1 MGRGSTGWWCNSG
14 LCCAVLCRSLPSWHF
29 RAHVRDHFFAD
40 VALAG
45 GMQVQGAAPNHGQEA
60 AGVGWMYVI
69 TLCPIKGKALTLY
82 VISLCL

>member
-1 MGRGSTGWWCNSG
+1 MVTKPPC
-14 LCCAVLCRSLPSWHF
+14 
-29 RAHVRDHFFAD
+29 
-40 VALAG
+40 
-45 GMQVQGAAPNHGQEA
+45 NHGQEA